1 MRPYFI
7 DKKLKTESTAGGGG
21 AKNAW
26 GEKKGNTESAAN
38 VGRPQGINVW
48 PSDLETE
55 EGEKEAM
62 KKSNSM
68 QNEKHVYDL
77 FAGKYSKRTLFRKM

>member
-7 DKKLKTESTAGGGG
+7 DKKLETESIAGGGG

-77 FAGKYSKRTLFRKM
+77 FAGKYSKRRCEQM